1 MFLSR
6 LASTGA
12 PEGLW
17 VQLWCT
23 ELHTAASAAECR
35 LRAGAD
41 HRSLFL
47 GERREQLED
56 ERVSLSATLGKQEWI
71 ISGGAMRTLGEW
83 DNQLTV
89 SDI

>member
-1 MFLSR
+1 MRVCGFSFGPPSFIPR
-6 LASTGA
+6 A
-12 PEGLW
+12 P
-17 VQLWCT
+17 
-23 ELHTAASAAECR
+23 AAACR
-35 LRAGAD
+35 LRAVAD
-41 HRSLFL
+41 HRPLFL